1 MRKKIILFTV
11 IVVAIA
17 LFFSFGLGIII
28 TAQSNT
34 HITEH
39 KIKQITKVYANNYT
53 TDENFYKK
61 LDENVRVTVIDAN
74 GKVLGDSDSTDTETM
89 ENHLDRREIVS
100 ALNGNP
106 ETVTRYSGTLGV
118 EMMYYAEKI
127 DVDGGYVFVRVAI
140 PVESVR
146 YYVLKTI
153 PMWIAILLVSLAVAM
168 MAGVPLCGEL
178 IKPLKLIED
187 NLTAVSKGSYKPVVP
202 STGDEDVNKVLSD
215 INDISAKIQSD
226 MNDISIEKERLDVI
240 INNVSDGIIVFGCDG
255 KIELINRK
263 AGDIFNI
270 ADGVNKKVNYLTSDR
285 KIIKAILDAVYDGT
299 ETLMDFECGQSIYL
313 TAVKR
318 AENGCTIVVLSDIT
332 AEKNAQKNRSEFFA
346 NASHELKTPM
356 TSIMGFNEMINIK
369 STDKSIIDCS
379 SYIKKECARMM
390 SLIEDMLKLS
400 QLENT
405 QAVSASRVDVK
416 SVADEV
422 AESLSSLS
430 KSKNVRVSVK
440 GKATVFAEREHV
452 FMLIKNL
459 IENGIRYNRDGGKVD
474 VEVRSVD
481 SGTEISVSDNG
492 IGIDDVHKSRV
503 FERFYRVDKSRSRD
517 TGGTGLGLSIV
528 KHIADI
534 YNARVELDSK
544 LGVGTTVKVA
554 FPS

>member
-74 GKVLGDSDSTDTETM
+74 GKVLGDSDSTDIETM

-215 INDISAKIQSD
+215 INDISAKIQSE
-226 MNDISIEKERLDVI
+226 MNDISVEKERLDVI

-356 TSIMGFNEMINIK
+356 TSIMGFNEMISIK

-528 KHIADI
+528 KHIAEI